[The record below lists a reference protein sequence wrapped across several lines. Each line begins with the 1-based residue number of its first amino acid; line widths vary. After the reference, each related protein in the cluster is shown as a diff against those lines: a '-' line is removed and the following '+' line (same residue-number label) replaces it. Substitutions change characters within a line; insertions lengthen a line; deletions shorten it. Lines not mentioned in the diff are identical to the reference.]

1 MCWSKNVMDEQDVP
15 DQILLGAMDRWYCVL
30 LGLAVWLELGDESP
44 FLFGIDGINNP
55 DAIKKMASD
64 FIQDNVFRSEAFVL
78 AIPSGKLG
86 THSYR
91 KFGGTR
97 ARRNGCSH
105 DDVDS
110 RGRWKRR
117 KWQSD
122 TYIDPCLPWPD
133 AKVASLLCKG
143 GRCTM
148 HYEGKKEKSLEEEIM
163 S

>member
-1 MCWSKNVMDEQDVP
+1 MSAIARFQYNMIGRVDDACKCKLEDLKPNPQHPCTLLASMCWSKNVMDERDAP
-15 DQILLGAMDRWYCVL
+15 DQILLGAMDQQYCVL

-64 FIQDNVFRSEAFVL
+64 FIRDNVFRSEAFVL

-97 ARRNGCSH
+97 ARRNGCSC

-117 KWQSD
+117 K
-122 TYIDPCLPWPD
+122 
-133 AKVASLLCKG
+133 
-143 GRCTM
+143 
-148 HYEGKKEKSLEEEIM
+148 
-163 S
+163 

>member
-1 MCWSKNVMDEQDVP
+1 MCQTRFYLEQWIDDTVF
-15 DQILLGAMDRWYCVL
+15 Y

-91 KFGGTR
+91 KFWGNKSKEEWLFTR
-97 ARRNGCSH
+97 
-105 DDVDS
+105 
-110 RGRWKRR
+110 
-117 KWQSD
+117 
-122 TYIDPCLPWPD
+122 
-133 AKVASLLCKG
+133 
-143 GRCTM
+143 
-148 HYEGKKEKSLEEEIM
+148 
-163 S
+163 